1 MLPMAHEA
9 DDDDPDHAKGT
20 AVQVDDESIDDDESI
35 EDDAADDAAASDHR
49 RGPRRRGDALT
60 AAIFDATLDELANVG
75 YAELT
80 MERVASRARASK
92 GSLYRRWSNRAELV
106 VDAMHHARPHQIE
119 PPDTG
124 SVRED
129 LLGYL
134 RAVADLL
141 NGADGEAARGL
152 MVESVRDPELMAV
165 IRIRFIDPGIAMVL
179 DVLRRGAVR
188 GEVRPTALTHR
199 IASVGPGLIRQQ
211 YMVYGAPIPD
221 DVVLELVDSVL
232 MPLIST

>member
-1 MLPMAHEA
+1 MARQA
-9 DDDDPDHAKGT
+9 DGDDDSDTVKGI
-20 AVQVDDESIDDDESI
+20 AVKTVEDEPIDDDEPI
-35 EDDAADDAAASDHR
+35 EDDAVAADHR

-60 AAIFDATLDELANVG
+60 AAIFDATLAELAEVG

-80 MERVASRARASK
+80 MERVAGRARASK

-165 IRIRFIDPGIAMVL
+165 VRIRFIDPGIAMVL

-221 DVVLELVDSVL
+221 EVVLELVDYIL
-232 MPLIST
+232 MPLISV

>member
-1 MLPMAHEA
+1 
-9 DDDDPDHAKGT
+9 
-20 AVQVDDESIDDDESI
+20 
-35 EDDAADDAAASDHR
+35 
-49 RGPRRRGDALT
+49 
-60 AAIFDATLDELANVG
+60 
-75 YAELT
+75 
-80 MERVASRARASK
+80 
-92 GSLYRRWSNRAELV
+92 
-106 VDAMHHARPHQIE
+106 MHHARPHYIE

-124 SVRED
+124 RVRDD

-165 IRIRFIDPGIAMVL
+165 VRIRFIDPGIAMVL

-221 DVVLELVDSVL
+221 EVVLELVDEVL
-232 MPLIST
+232 MPLISA